1 MPVSQKI
8 RIAGQVQGVGFRPF
22 VYNLARRFDINGYVS
37 NDERGVVIHLEAD
50 NNGIDQSI
58 AIDRFYR
65 ELINNPPPLARI
77 RSHALEPSENEN
89 CKDFRIRNSQ
99 KEGPLNLQLTPD
111 FGICDSCKEEIAD
124 PENRRH
130 GYPFT
135 TCVNCG
141 PRWAL
146 TRDFPFEREH
156 TSLDEFTMCP
166 ACAEEYTDPS
176 NRRFHSQT
184 NSCSNCGVSLE
195 LFDANGNQLKLP
207 DSGLFREVARLISS
221 GKVVAI
227 KNTGGY
233 LLCCDADN
241 PEAVMRLRE
250 RKRRPSKP
258 FALMYPSLD
267 AIEAELDL
275 NAVQRATLLSVPR
288 PIVILPF
295 KNYSGKLAL
304 ESIAPGLRQLG
315 AMLPYSGLLELL
327 ARELTRPIVA
337 TSGNLHG
344 SPILSEEDEAMS
356 ILTGVAD
363 FFVHHNLHIEN
374 PQDDSVVKI
383 SQKGR
388 QQIMFR
394 RSRGYAPNFFD
405 FEAPADAAVMAMGS
419 QLKSTLAFL
428 PNTYLYQSQYLGNLD
443 NYDVYERFQQTVRG
457 FIRIF
462 EREPECILVDAHPQ
476 YLSTRSGR
484 ELALEFDAPCHEIQH
499 HKAHFASV
507 LGEHE
512 LFACKEPVLGVIW
525 DGTGYG
531 DDGQIWG
538 GEFFMYRDHTIDR
551 WSHLEYFDWIAGDK
565 MALEPR
571 LSLLSL
577 SDSSMLPTVA
587 SKFSEE
593 EMRIYGSLLK
603 SNRMKTS
610 SMGRLFDA
618 AASLLG
624 LCDRN
629 SYEGEAAILLENHV
643 GSFDLKKCRCLIEEV
658 DKKTFSPRELLRR
671 IFEEKERGQN
681 TEMLAIDFLYTL
693 ASVVRGIAVQSGV
706 SKVAFSG
713 GVFQNS
719 ILVDMIRDMLRSEYD
734 TYFNVNLAP
743 NDENIAH
750 GQIMYHLNQ
759 VR

>member
-1 MPVSQKI
+1 MLVSHKI

-22 VYNLARRFDINGYVS
+22 VYNLARRLDIKGYVS
-37 NDERGVVIHLEAD
+37 NDERGVIIHLEANRD
-50 NNGIDQSI
+50 SIDG
-58 AIDRFYR
+58 FYS
-65 ELINNPPPLARI
+65 ELIANPPPLARI
-77 RSHALEPSENEN
+77 RSHFLEPSDPEG
-89 CKDFRIRNSQ
+89 CKDFRIRTSQ

-111 FGICDSCKEEIAD
+111 FGICETCKAEIAD
-124 PENRRH
+124 PQNRRN

-156 TSLDEFTMCP
+156 TSMDEFTMCQE
-166 ACAEEYTDPS
+166 CTEEYKDPA

-184 NSCSNCGVSLE
+184 NSCSVCGVSLR
-195 LFDANGNQLKLP
+195 LFDAHGNHLEVL
-207 DSGLFREVARLISS
+207 DSELFPEIARLISL
-221 GKVVAI
+221 GKIVAI

-241 PEAVMRLRE
+241 PKVVRRLRK
-250 RKRRPSKP
+250 RKRRPAKP
-258 FALMYPSLD
+258 FALMYPSL
-267 AIEAELDL
+267 EVLETELNVND
-275 NAVQRATLLSVPR
+275 VQRTALRSVPR

-295 KNYSGKLAL
+295 QEYSGNLAL
-304 ESIAPGLRQLG
+304 NDIAPRLKQLG
-315 AMLPYSGLLELL
+315 VMLPYSGLLELL
-327 ARELTRPIVA
+327 AKELTRPIVA

-344 SPILSEEDEAMS
+344 SPILSEEQEANS
-356 ILTGVAD
+356 KLEEVAD

-383 SQKGR
+383 SQQGNE
-388 QQIMFR
+388 QIVFR

-405 FEAPADAAVMAMGS
+405 FQVSAGESVMAMGS
-419 QLKSTLAFL
+419 QLKSTLAYL

-443 NYDVYERFQQTVRG
+443 NYDVYERFEETARG

-462 EREPECILVDAHPQ
+462 EKEPQCILIDSHPE
-476 YLSTRSGR
+476 YLSARSGR
-484 ELALEFDAPCHEIQH
+484 ELALEFGATCHEIQH

-507 LGEHE
+507 LGEHD
-512 LFACKEPVLGVIW
+512 LFESDEPVLGVIW

-531 DDGQIWG
+531 DDDQIWG
-538 GEFFMYRDHTIDR
+538 GEFLMYRNQVIER
-551 WSHLEYFDWIAGDK
+551 WNHLAYFDWIAGDK

-577 SDSSMLPTVA
+577 SDSSMLPA
-587 SKFSEE
+587 MAEKFTKE
-593 EMRIYGSLLK
+593 EMRIYLSLLK
-603 SNRMKTS
+603 SNRLKTS
-610 SMGRLFDA
+610 SVGRLFDA
-618 AASLLG
+618 TASLLG
-624 LCDRN
+624 LCDRS
-629 SYEGEAAILLENHV
+629 SYEGEAAILLENHAC
-643 GSFDLKKCRCLIEEV
+643 SYDIKKCTPLIRPGNK
-658 DKKTFSPRELLRR
+658 DAFSPQMLIKR
-671 IFEEKERGQN
+671 IYEEKTRGEN
-681 TEMLAIDFLYTL
+681 TEELAVNFLFSL
-693 ASVVRGIAVQSGV
+693 ASFIKDMAERSGV
-706 SKVAFSG
+706 RKVAFSG

-719 ILVDMIRDMLRSEYD
+719 ILVDMIQEMLGTEFD

-743 NDENIAH
+743 NDENISH